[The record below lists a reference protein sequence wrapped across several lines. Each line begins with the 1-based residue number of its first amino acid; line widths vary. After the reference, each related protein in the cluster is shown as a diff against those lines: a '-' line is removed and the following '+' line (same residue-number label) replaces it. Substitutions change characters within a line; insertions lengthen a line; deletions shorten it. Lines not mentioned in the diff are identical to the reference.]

1 MVTRC
6 SFFIDSNC
14 FYSVSVSS
22 VVFVWFGTI
31 NDVIISPYFFFF
43 LSPYFV
49 VSMSTKRAA
58 VEKQMEI
65 NRLKEELPLIKREM
79 NSFISF
85 YKDGIIPSIE
95 KKKMEMQASLIG
107 NSVY

>member
-1 MVTRC
+1 
-6 SFFIDSNC
+6 
-14 FYSVSVSS
+14 
-22 VVFVWFGTI
+22 
-31 NDVIISPYFFFF
+31 
-43 LSPYFV
+43 
-49 VSMSTKRAA
+49 MSTKRAA

-95 KKKMEMQASLIG
+95 KEKMEMQASLIG